1 MWVRWVGGV
10 CVTSPVNATPYHQR
24 LGTPRAAGA
33 PSPTQDERAGEEENN
48 KRR

>member
-1 MWVRWVGGV
+1 LTASW
-10 CVTSPVNATPYHQR
+10 
-24 LGTPRAAGA
+24 LEAAGV